1 MKTRVISG
9 IIGLLLLFI
18 VVFTGGHLLNV
29 SVFLISVIGLYE
41 FDKAIKNINGLKT
54 ILFVNYLFAIG
65 LFTLI
70 VLNRKELFMLLIFIY
85 TVVLLCIL
93 VFNKKVRINDIS
105 ITVLGALY
113 IPFLISHIALLGGS
127 IYIWIVF
134 ITAWGTD
141 TFAYFVGVKFGK
153 RKLCPSLS
161 PNKSIE
167 GSIGG
172 ILGSLVLTLLF
183 SYYFKL
189 GNIINISIL
198 SIICSIMAQ
207 VGDLT
212 ASRIKRLAN
221 IKDYGKIMPGHGGIL
236 DRFDSI
242 LFTGPIVYYYIV
254 YFVLP

>member
-1 MKTRVISG
+1 MKIRVISG
-9 IIGLLLLFI
+9 IIGLLILFI
-18 VVFTGGHLLNV
+18 VVFAGGHILNI
-29 SVFLISVIGLYE
+29 STLLISLIGLYE
-41 FDKAIKNINGLKT
+41 FDKAIKNINGFKT
-54 ILFVNYLFAIG
+54 IIFVNYLFAIG

-70 VLNRKELFMLLIFIY
+70 ILSRKDLFTILIFIY
-85 TVVLLCIL
+85 TITLLCIL
-93 VFNKKVRINDIS
+93 VFDDKIKINDVAM
-105 ITVLGALY
+105 TVLGALY
-113 IPFLISHIALLGGS
+113 IPFFISHIALLGDS

-141 TFAYFVGVKFGK
+141 TFAYFVGVNFGK
-153 RKLCPSLS
+153 RRLCPNLS

-172 ILGSLVLTLLF
+172 ILGSLILTLLF

-189 GNIINISIL
+189 DNTLNMSIL

-254 YFVLP
+254 YFVL